1 MAAMILVSKQ
11 RGAMQDWKKNNGS
24 WKASSGGNGKKTTKK
39 AFKDNRR
46 GNLIKKVKFEWKV
59 WSHPNSLLLLNPTPT
74 IALFVL
80 WLVSWF
86 VTFLLHLMSDGWGA
100 WVTRPDCQRPKG
112 WSEKARRA
120 SDQMF
125 SFHLNPWSKYA
136 SQIHTFNCL
145 FSSSKMLEGF

>member
-59 WSHPNSLLLLNPTPT
+59 WSHPIHCFFWISYNRIIRPLVGFLVCDIFTPSD
-74 IALFVL
+74 VRCMG
-80 WLVSWF
+80 
-86 VTFLLHLMSDGWGA
+86 VTK
-100 WVTRPDCQRPKG
+100 CQRPKG